1 MLHVPEALNL
11 ISRIA
16 QKMGRSAETVRHRA
30 QLRALAQYRPIPGVE
45 VDVLLNFPGEPVNM
59 YQIRQWYGPL
69 EHLAKTHTVA
79 ILCYQ
84 PSTAEL
90 VSQET
95 GLKVVL
101 TPSYS
106 DLSEVEDELKPKV
119 ILYPNQNY
127 ANYRILGLTSAEH
140 VFICHG
146 ESDKIYMAS
155 NWVKIFN
162 YFFVAGDASRER
174 LRAHVKNYDV
184 DARTIAIGRPQ
195 IDIKH
200 RSPLKECRDRTTVL
214 YSPTWEGG
222 RLTMRYGSVASHG
235 VDIVSSLLSD
245 DRFRVVYR
253 PHPRTGVH
261 EDEFV
266 EADKKIRGLITRA
279 NAGEGGPH
287 FIDDTPFGWQ
297 LDAADAMIT
306 DISAVAYD
314 WLTTA
319 KPLIVTLPQE
329 SEAVMPDVGFIP
341 QMPLLSADE
350 AKRTAEMLGSLL
362 NDDEERER
370 LSAWA
375 DFYYGDRTPG
385 ASLARFVH
393 AVEQVIEERDRA
405 VRVADP
411 VGVQLNGRLKGGTTV
426 RQPSALK
433 SVSRGLK
440 FIGRSF
446 DFAATGIANMA
457 AQSRMD
463 SRLIN
468 TSDSAMTLRGAEILV
483 STMAGPHDINLII
496 EWLPSLERLNK
507 SHSVALL
514 AGNHRTYEKLR
525 ELTTLRVYIGRSA
538 SETEE
543 VFTSLSP
550 DLHLQFEQAN
560 LNLRELTHRKVRHAY
575 IGEAEDD
582 RWINNR
588 LRAFDAVSVEAHVD
602 SELLFDRL
610 IDFPPQT
617 EIVSPAFGED
627 AESARAELI
636 AALLPTRQ
644 PSGDSNGTPVDP
656 TSGTQPPSSSSRIV
670 RRRLVR

>member
-11 ISRIA
+11 INRIA
-16 QKMGRSAETVRHRA
+16 QKMGRSAETVHHRA
-30 QLRALAQYRPIPGVE
+30 QLRAHTQFRPIPGKG

-174 LRAHVKNYDV
+174 LREHVRNYDV

-200 RSPLKECRDRTTVL
+200 RSPLEVCRDRTTVL

-245 DRFRVVYR
+245 ERFRVVYR

-261 EDEFV
+261 EHEFV
-266 EADKKIRGLITRA
+266 EADKEIRGLITRA
-279 NAGEGGPH
+279 NVGEGGPH

-329 SEAVMPDVGFIP
+329 PEAVMPDVGFIP
-341 QMPLLSADE
+341 QMPLLSTDE

-362 NDDEERER
+362 HDDEERER

-393 AVEQVIEERDRA
+393 AVEHVIGERDRA
-405 VRVADP
+405 VKVADP
-411 VGVQLNGRLKGGTTV
+411 VGGQLNGRPKGGTTV
-426 RQPSALK
+426 RRHQSVLK
-433 SVSRGLK
+433 SASRGLT

-446 DFAATGIANMA
+446 DFALTGIANMA
-457 AQSRMD
+457 AQSRVD
-463 SRLIN
+463 SHFIN
-468 TSDSAMTLRGAEILV
+468 SPDSAMTGRGSEILV

-525 ELTTLRVYIGRSA
+525 ELTALRVYIGRSA

-588 LRAFDAVSVEAHVD
+588 LRAFDAVGVEAHIGPELLVD
-602 SELLFDRL
+602 SL
-610 IDFPPQT
+610 IDFPLQT
-617 EIVSPAFGED
+617 EIASPAFGED
-627 AESARAELI
+627 AESARAGMI
-636 AALLPTRQ
+636 AALLPVRR
-644 PSGDSNGTPVDP
+644 PSGDSNGTPAEP
-656 TSGTQPPSSSSRIV
+656 PSGTQLSSSSRIA
-670 RRRLVR
+670 RRGLVR